1 VNHDEL
7 VFVASLTRINE
18 RISRLVFRVMDEAS
32 GRSTTEYTVPLA
44 DVEYALGK
52 QLVDIGESLKHRAQE
67 KGGLV
72 VLDGEVDL
80 NAEPPPP
87 ELSDPARR
95 KPDIPEF

>member
-1 VNHDEL
+1 MNHEEL

-18 RISRLVFRVMDEAS
+18 RITRLVFRVMDEAS
-32 GRSTTEYTVPLA
+32 GQSTTEYTVPLV

-52 QLVDIGESLKHRAQE
+52 QLVEIGETLKRHAQE
-67 KGGLV
+67 QGGLV
-72 VLDGEVDL
+72 VVDGEVDL
-80 NAEPPPP
+80 DVELPPP